1 MPRFK
6 VWGDRTMKSK
16 IVINIE
22 HNAVGYWYSISKK
35 GTGFETKPEQL
46 ALIISRLVSDEIIA
60 KFGES
65 K

>member
-1 MPRFK
+1 
-6 VWGDRTMKSK
+6 MKSK